1 MEVNLDDYFWMIDRL
16 GMEDDTR
23 NKVNKDRKVVQLSKN
38 MTASLVNGYFFS
50 KLLSEIH
57 PTFIKRTR
65 KNFTL
70 DPGVTEM
77 KDNNAVKSRQA
88 NWDVIQK
95 AVPKFG
101 VMMLNDKKKKEIV
114 EQNMDSVRELI
125 SELQR
130 VDTQAPVKQLLV
142 KERKP

>member
-38 MTASLVNGYFFS
+38 MTASLVNGYLFS
-50 KLLSEIH
+50 KILSEIH

-70 DPGVTEM
+70 DPGVLEM

-88 NWDVIQK
+88 NWEIISK
-95 AVPKFG
+95 ALPKFG
-101 VMMLNDKKKKEIV
+101 VASLQENKKKEIV
-114 EQNMDSVRELI
+114 DQNLASV
-125 SELQR
+125 
-130 VDTQAPVKQLLV
+130 
-142 KERKP
+142 